1 MTKFNIF
8 SENIFEG
15 WNVDEKRFLNTTFE
29 LFKIADTVDD
39 VLNYLE

>member
-1 MTKFNIF
+1 MIEMLN
-8 SENIFEG
+8 EM
-15 WNVDEKRFLNTTFE
+15 DEKRFLNSKFE